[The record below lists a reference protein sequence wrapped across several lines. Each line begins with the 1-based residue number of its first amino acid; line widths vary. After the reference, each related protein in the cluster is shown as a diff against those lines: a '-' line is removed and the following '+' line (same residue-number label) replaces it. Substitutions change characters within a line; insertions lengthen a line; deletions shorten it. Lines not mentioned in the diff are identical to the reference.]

1 MHRTAEH
8 TTRRTYSHHDR
19 RRARTWLNWTAG
31 IAAAAALLASV
42 SDADAAPPATLGA
55 YGADLKRVSVSG
67 LSSGGFMTAQ
77 FDVAYSGE
85 LIGAGIV
92 AGGPYHCAGLS
103 DLVPPFTAATTL
115 CMQPVG
121 DAPSADDAWRDAQAF
136 AKLDLIDDPANLRK
150 QRIYVFSGAKDSVVA
165 TKVVDQT
172 ARFYEVAG
180 VPDTQVSYRKHPDAG
195 HAFVTDRPQ
204 DIACDANRSPNINNC
219 GFKQSHDIV
228 RWIYGTADAPL
239 NPPAEVAHGKVL
251 TFDQAPFD
259 KTRHASLLK
268 SGYVYVPAA
277 CEAGGCA
284 VHVVFHGC
292 TQSAQTIGERVVRDV
307 GYNEIADTNRLI
319 VLYPQVA
326 KSSANPL
333 GCWDFWGYTSADPDR
348 PDFYTRQAPQM
359 AAVMKMIQR
368 LGQARP

>member
-8 TTRRTYSHHDR
+8 ESRLTQPPRTL
-19 RRARTWLNWTAG
+19 RARALPYVIAG
-31 IAAAAALLASV
+31 LTVAATFLCNV
-42 SDADAAPPATLGA
+42 PDADAGPLDA
-55 YGADLKRVSVSG
+55 YGADLQRVSVSG
-67 LSSGGFMTAQ
+67 LSSGAFMAAQ
-77 FDVAYSGE
+77 FNVAYSAE

-103 DLVPPFTAATTL
+103 DLVAPFQAAVTL

-121 DAPSADDAWRDAQAF
+121 AAPSADNAWRDAQAF
-136 AKLDLIDDPANLRK
+136 AKDGLIDDPANLRK

-172 ARFYEVAG
+172 ARFYELAG
-180 VPDTQVSYRKHPDAG
+180 VPDTQVSYRKHPGAG

-204 DIACDANRSPNINNC
+204 DIDCSANRSPNINNC

-228 RWIYGTADAPL
+228 RWIYGAADAPL

-259 KTRHASLLK
+259 AAGRASLFK
-268 SGYVYVPAA
+268 NGYVYVPTA
-277 CEAGGCA
+277 CLAGGCA

-326 KSSANPL
+326 KSSSNPL

-368 LGQARP
+368 LGQARQ